1 VRAVNPSLVLV
12 HQLVLAL
19 KRVVTTVDRLVISLV
34 VVRILALKVKRGK
47 KLTVLALSSVVAS
60 TVEKPDIFLLTAPK
74 LQETSRATTVA
85 EKDTFRETVLIP
97 GNRRISH

>member
-60 TVEKPDIFLLTAPK
+60 TVESEYLGANSTIQICIHPLNIYVHYLILL
-74 LQETSRATTVA
+74 
-85 EKDTFRETVLIP
+85 
-97 GNRRISH
+97 